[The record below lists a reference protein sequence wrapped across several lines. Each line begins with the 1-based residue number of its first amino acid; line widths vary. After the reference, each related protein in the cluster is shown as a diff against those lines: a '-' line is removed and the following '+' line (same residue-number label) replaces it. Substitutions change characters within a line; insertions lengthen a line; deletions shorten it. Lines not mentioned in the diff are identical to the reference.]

1 MHLTQRCPAPP
12 KRLFTTTTTSTTMAT
27 FPDDYLFNTN
37 ANINLSVLYL
47 NSVAGTP

>member
-12 KRLFTTTTTSTTMAT
+12 KRLFTTTTTSTIAT
-27 FPDDYLFNTN
+27 FPNDYLFNTN